1 MAGTVRQQV
10 GRQTNGSHSGATPTV
25 RNAEGLVQV
34 QVADVGAQ
42 ITRLGQANHGVHVGT
57 IEVHLPA
64 GRVHLVTDFS
74 DGCFK
79 NAVRGGVRDHQRGQ
93 VITMLG
99 NLGFEVSHVQVAAFI
114 TLQGDHGHTRHHGG
128 GRVGAV
134 G

>member
-1 MAGTVRQQV
+1 MTGTVWQQV
-10 GRQTNGSHSGATPTV
+10 SRQTNGSHSGSATTV
-25 RNAEGLVQV
+25 RNAESLVQV
-34 QVADVGAQ
+34 QVTDVGAQ
-42 ITRLGQANHGVHVGT
+42 ITWFGQANHGVHVGT

-93 VITMLG
+93 VITMFR
-99 NLGFEVSHVQVAAFI
+99 NLGFKVSQVQIAAFI